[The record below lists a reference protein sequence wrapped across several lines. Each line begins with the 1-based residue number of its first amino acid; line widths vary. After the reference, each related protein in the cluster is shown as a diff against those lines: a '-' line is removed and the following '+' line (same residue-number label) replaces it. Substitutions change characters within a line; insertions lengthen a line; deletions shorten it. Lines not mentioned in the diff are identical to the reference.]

1 MRGSSRWRVSA
12 FLLTF
17 STRRKNL
24 TRSLR
29 VEMPDEELKED
40 CTPEVTCT
48 SGTQVKYKV
57 TFAEG
62 DEDLFLLNRLNGKKY
77 KFNLTEME

>member
-17 STRRKNL
+17 STRRKKL
-24 TRSLR
+24 RSLR

-57 TFAEG
+57 IFANQAVAKET
-62 DEDLFLLNRLNGKKY
+62 RLQGVGMSY
-77 KFNLTEME
+77 

>member
-57 TFAEG
+57 IFANQAVAKET
-62 DEDLFLLNRLNGKKY
+62 RLQGVGMSY
-77 KFNLTEME
+77 

>member
-1 MRGSSRWRVSA
+1 
-12 FLLTF
+12 
-17 STRRKNL
+17 
-24 TRSLR
+24 
-29 VEMPDEELKED
+29 MPDEELKED

-77 KFNLTEME
+77 KFNLTEVE